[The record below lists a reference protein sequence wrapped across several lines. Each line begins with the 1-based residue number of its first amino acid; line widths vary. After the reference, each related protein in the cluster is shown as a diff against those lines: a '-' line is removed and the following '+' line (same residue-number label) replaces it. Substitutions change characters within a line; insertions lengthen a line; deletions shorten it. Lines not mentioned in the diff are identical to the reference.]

1 MNCLLEKQRRVVVRT
16 HSKLKVERR
25 IGPYQPFC
33 QLRTDIYNNI
43 TSRYYYNK
51 IQQKV
56 TMISLT

>member
-33 QLRTDIYNNI
+33 QLRTDIYNN
-43 TSRYYYNK
+43 NK
-51 IQQKV
+51 TKTELLYLIKYK
-56 TMISLT
+56 TMFS

>member
-51 IQQKV
+51 I
-56 TMISLT
+56 